1 MAKKKDSV
9 KIKPLADRV
18 LVREEKEEKEEQKT
32 ESGIIIPESVGGKD
46 NRGATRGEV
55 VAVGEGKRED
65 GELQPVPVEVGD
77 TVLFSWGEKLTIDG
91 EDYHLVDA
99 GNILA
104 IVTE

>member
-1 MAKKKDSV
+1 SV

-18 LVREEKEEKEEQKT
+18 LVREEKKDKKEQKT
-32 ESGIIIPESVGGKD
+32 DAGIIIPEAAQD
-46 NRGATRGEV
+46 NDAHGANRGEV

-65 GELQPVPVEVGD
+65 GELQPVPVSVGD

-91 EDYHLVDA
+91 EDYQLVDA

-104 IVTE
+104 IVQ